1 MRRLRK
7 DGRIVRITT
16 KVRYGLRALLQIAV
30 TYDGKPVPL
39 SSIAES
45 QEISRKYLEQLVASL
60 RRAELIGSRKG
71 VRGGYFLT
79 REPAD
84 ISLWNVFCTLE
95 GTTPLVECVPD
106 PDTCN
111 RSDMCTTR
119 GIWELL
125 DQKLQEF
132 WESFTLQDL
141 IDRLPEIEKSLDD
154 PAQLPKMPT
163 GS

>member
-1 MRRLRK
+1 M
-7 DGRIVRITT
+7 RITT

-30 TYDGKPVPL
+30 TYDGNPVPL

-60 RRAELIGSRKG
+60 RKADLIGSRKG
-71 VRGGYFLT
+71 VRGGYFLVK
-79 REPAD
+79 EPKD
-84 ISLWNVFCTLE
+84 ISLWDVFCTLE
-95 GTTPLVECVPD
+95 GCAPLVDCVPN
-106 PDTCN
+106 PETCN
-111 RSDMCTTR
+111 RADFCTTR

-141 IDRLPEIEKSLDD
+141 IDRLPEIEQTLDAGRTI
-154 PAQLPKMPT
+154 PQVKN
-163 GS
+163 

>member
-1 MRRLRK
+1 M
-7 DGRIVRITT
+7 RITT

-30 TYDGKPVPL
+30 TYDGNPVPL

-60 RRAELIGSRKG
+60 RKAGLIGSRKG

-84 ISLWNVFCTLE
+84 ISLWDVFCTLE
-95 GTTPLVECVPD
+95 GCTPLVECIPS
-106 PDTCN
+106 PETCD
-111 RSDMCTTR
+111 RSGFCTTR
-119 GIWELL
+119 GIWDLL
-125 DQKLQEF
+125 DQKLQQF

-141 IDRLPEIEKSLDD
+141 IDRLPEIEKNLGDD
-154 PAQLPKMPT
+154 KKLPQV
-163 GS
+163 

>member
-1 MRRLRK
+1 
-7 DGRIVRITT
+7 VRITT

-30 TYDGKPVPL
+30 TYDGSPVPL

-60 RRAELIGSRKG
+60 RRADLIGSRKG
-71 VRGGYFLT
+71 VRGGYYLV
-79 REPAD
+79 REPKD
-84 ISLWNVFCTLE
+84 ISLWDVFCTLE
-95 GTTPLVECVPD
+95 GCTPLVECVPN
-106 PDTCN
+106 PETCN
-111 RSDMCTTR
+111 RSNFCTTR

-141 IDRLPEIEKSLDD
+141 IDRLPDIEETLEKDE
-154 PAQLPKMPT
+154 PLPIVEAPR
-163 GS
+163 

>member
-1 MRRLRK
+1 M
-7 DGRIVRITT
+7 RITT

-30 TYDGKPVPL
+30 TYDGSPVPL

-60 RRAELIGSRKG
+60 RKAELIGSRKG

-79 REPAD
+79 REPKD
-84 ISLWNVFCTLE
+84 ISLWDVFCTLE
-95 GTTPLVECVPD
+95 GTAPLVDCVPN
-106 PDTCN
+106 PETCDRAN
-111 RSDMCTTR
+111 FCTTR

-125 DQKLQEF
+125 DQKLQSF

-141 IDRLPEIEKSLDD
+141 IDRLPEIERTLDE
-154 PAQLPKMPT
+154 QRRLPQV
-163 GS
+163 